1 LNEGGKKMAPY
12 RVLIVDDSAFMRTII
27 GDLILRDKQF
37 TIVATAVN
45 GIEAV
50 SAITR
55 YKPDVVT
62 MDLEMPVMNG
72 LQALQ
77 YIMKNCPLPVI
88 MLSGISEANTRDT
101 IMALEYGAFD
111 FIRKPSGPASGD
123 IYQVGEL
130 LRDKLRAA
138 VDFVKA
144 ASRNAQAN
152 QTNEPAAS
160 PTLESPKETMLQ
172 KAPEQTGLLP
182 KVYGKPSA
190 QDKPA
195 EPKTSGQAEL
205 VKKPAS
211 ETHTPELKAQ
221 PKAAQAAPVAG
232 LADRAKKTI
241 EDKPASQPLKPVAR
255 PKEVTLP
262 PKPEPKAQAAG
273 AFKHLVAIGTS
284 TGGPRAL
291 HEVICSLPAN
301 FPAPVLVVQHMPP
314 RFTKSLAQRLD
325 SFSAL
330 KVVEAEHGMRAAAGT
345 VYIAPGGFH
354 LELARDSLGYWIQ
367 LGSQPQVNGHRP
379 SVDVMFESLVPLTEL
394 TRHAVIMTGMGSD
407 GAKGMK
413 ALANSGAA
421 STIAEAEETCIVY
434 GMPRSAVEGGAVQTV
449 LPLQHIATRLV
460 SAVSK

>member
-1 LNEGGKKMAPY
+1 MAPY

-50 SAITR
+50 SAIAR

-62 MDLEMPVMNG
+62 MDLEMPIMNG

-77 YIMKNCPLPVI
+77 HIMKTAPLPVI

-101 IMALEYGAFD
+101 IKALQYGAFD

-130 LRDKLRAA
+130 LLEKMKAA
-138 VDFVKA
+138 V
-144 ASRNAQAN
+144 
-152 QTNEPAAS
+152 
-160 PTLESPKETMLQ
+160 ESIAGKNSSSAPKEKTTATAVVPPKRIPPPQEILPKAPLITRATLDTQDASETKKTYSAQ
-172 KAPEQTGLLP
+172 KAMFQPMSSP
-182 KVYGKPSA
+182 SKPVAA
-190 QDKPA
+190 QPAVDKPA
-195 EPKTSGQAEL
+195 PVAKVEITEPA
-205 VKKPAS
+205 PAS
-211 ETHTPELKAQ
+211 KISAAQ
-221 PKAAQAAPVAG
+221 PGIVSNYG
-232 LADRAKKTI
+232 KKEETVLKKSI
-241 EDKPASQPLKPVAR
+241 PNRPASG
-255 PKEVTLP
+255 T
-262 PKPEPKAQAAG
+262 
-273 AFKHLVAIGTS
+273 FKHLVAIGTS

-291 HEVICSLPAN
+291 HEVICSLPAD

-325 SFSAL
+325 GFSNL
-330 KVVEAEHGMRAAAGT
+330 TVVEAEQGMRAAPGT
-345 VYIAPGGFH
+345 VYIAPGGYH
-354 LELARDSLGYWIQ
+354 MELQRDSLGYWIH
-367 LGSQPQVNGHRP
+367 LGSQPQRNGHRP
-379 SVDVMFESLVPLTEL
+379 SVDVLYESLAPLTEL

-413 ALANSGAA
+413 VLADSGAA
-421 STIAEAEETCIVY
+421 STIAESEETCIVY
-434 GMPRSAVEGGAVQTV
+434 GMPRSAIEAGFVQTV
-449 LPLQHIATRLV
+449 LPLQQIASRLV

>member
-1 LNEGGKKMAPY
+1 MAPY

-62 MDLEMPVMNG
+62 MDLEMPIMNG

-138 VDFVKA
+138 IDSVKA
-144 ASRNAQAN
+144 ASRNTFVDKTDELAIA
-152 QTNEPAAS
+152 PAAE
-160 PTLESPKETMLQ
+160 PPQERILQ
-172 KAPEQTGLLP
+172 KAPPPSGQLITP
-182 KVYGKPSA
+182 GKPIVKDTA
-190 QDKPA
+190 VELKPPGKTEPVQKPA
-195 EPKTSGQAEL
+195 PEPRTLEPKAPTKAD
-205 VKKPAS
+205 PAS
-211 ETHTPELKAQ
+211 GIT
-221 PKAAQAAPVAG
+221 G
-232 LADRAKKTI
+232 LADRVKKAAQ
-241 EDKPASQPLKPVAR
+241 DKASSQPVQPFAR
-255 PKEVTLP
+255 SKDAPLP
-262 PKPEPKAQAAG
+262 PKPDLRPQASG
-273 AFKHLVAIGTS
+273 SFKHLVAIGTS

-291 HEVICSLPAN
+291 HEVICSLPAD

-330 KVVEAEHGMRAAAGT
+330 KVVEAEQGMRATAGT
-345 VYIAPGGFH
+345 VYIAPGGYH

-434 GMPRSAVEGGAVQTV
+434 GMPRSAVEGGSVQTV
-449 LPLQHIATRLV
+449 LPLQHIASRLV

>member
-1 LNEGGKKMAPY
+1 MAPY

-138 VDFVKA
+138 IDSVKA
-144 ASRNAQAN
+144 ASRTVISEA
-152 QTNEPAAS
+152 TGGTAALSS
-160 PTLESPKETMLQ
+160 PETPPETIPQ
-172 KAPEQTGLLP
+172 KATAQMEQDLP
-182 KVYGKPSA
+182 PGRFIAKDIV
-190 QDKPA
+190 A
-195 EPKTSGQAEL
+195 EPKPLGKAEPL
-205 VKKPAS
+205 QKPV
-211 ETHTPELKAQ
+211 PDRKALE
-221 PKAAQAAPVAG
+221 PKAPPKADSVSGIAG
-232 LADRAKKTI
+232 LAERIKKTV
-241 EDKPASQPLKPVAR
+241 EDKTATTQPAPNFAR
-255 PKEVTLP
+255 PKEAPLP
-262 PKPEPKAQAAG
+262 PKPESRPQAAG
-273 AFKHLVAIGTS
+273 SFKHLVAIGTS

-291 HEVICSLPAN
+291 HEVICSLPAD

-330 KVVEAEHGMRAAAGT
+330 RVVEAEQGMRATAGT
-345 VYIAPGGFH
+345 VYIAPGGYH
-354 LELARDSLGYWIQ
+354 MELARDSLGYWIQ

-413 ALANSGAA
+413 SLANSGAA

-434 GMPRSAVEGGAVQTV
+434 GMPRSAVEVGCVQTV
-449 LPLQHIATRLV
+449 LPLQHIASRLV